1 MTFMTDHSACREL
14 WRRVL
19 LTVVADLCGHS
30 GSTDQGA
37 QRAAEHWVGAFPSRD
52 FRQVCELAGV
62 DPGRAHAALRGLL
75 SVSPKERSA
84 EIKARRRRSESLREA
99 A

>member
-1 MTFMTDHSACREL
+1 MTSIADPYACREL

-19 LTVVADLCGHS
+19 LTVITDLCGHS
-30 GSTDQGA
+30 GSVDQGA
-37 QRAAEHWVGAFPSRD
+37 LKAAEHWVGAYPTRD
-52 FRQVCELAGV
+52 FRLVCELAGV

-75 SVSPKERSA
+75 SASPKERSA
-84 EIKARRRRSESLREA
+84 EIKARRRHTEIFHEA